1 MNSMQIVNGAI
12 SIACVYDP
20 QVLEADPFE
29 NPFIKSLYDEWLDQP
44 GSEKAK
50 KLMHTVYH
58 PLTTSK
64 RLAERKV
71 EKFEKNISKRG
82 LPKKG
87 YNYSVEL
94 IVLGLLVFVIVGSY
108 IFQMIRAATSGE
120 IA

>member
-1 MNSMQIVNGAI
+1 MIHLDLPETKNVFIQEALINGQII
-12 SIACVYDP
+12 SVVP
-20 QVLEADPFE
+20 
-29 NPFIKSLYDEWLDQP
+29 
-44 GSEKAK
+44 
-50 KLMHTVYH
+50 
-58 PLTTSK
+58 TTSK

>member
-1 MNSMQIVNGAI
+1 MYVFLLQNKIRA
-12 SIACVYDP
+12 
-20 QVLEADPFE
+20 
-29 NPFIKSLYDEWLDQP
+29 SLVC
-44 GSEKAK
+44 SHFFF
-50 KLMHTVYH
+50 LM
-58 PLTTSK
+58 LFRLSFFFTTSK

-94 IVLGLLVFVIVGSY
+94 IVLGLLLFVIVGSY

>member
-1 MNSMQIVNGAI
+1 MLDNSNLC
-12 SIACVYDP
+12 SPNDS
-20 QVLEADPFE
+20 
-29 NPFIKSLYDEWLDQP
+29 K
-44 GSEKAK
+44 
-50 KLMHTVYH
+50 
-58 PLTTSK
+58 TTSK

-87 YNYSVEL
+87 YNYSIEL